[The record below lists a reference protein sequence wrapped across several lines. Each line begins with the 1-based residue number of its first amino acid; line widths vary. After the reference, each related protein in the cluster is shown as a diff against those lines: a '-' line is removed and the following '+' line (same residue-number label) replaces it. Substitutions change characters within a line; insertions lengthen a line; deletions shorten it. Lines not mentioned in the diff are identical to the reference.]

1 MLHNCIGGVHGA
13 HMMASVEERIRA
25 GGLISGANTSL
36 LEGMKFLKEMQ
47 DQSGLFPFIKIFLK
61 KKSIFSPYFLTFE
74 VSLLIIGLE
83 FWLMKF
89 GTAKG

>member
-13 HMMASVEERIRA
+13 LMMASVEEKIRA

-47 DQSGLFPFIKIFLK
+47 DQSGLFPFIKKIYFFFPFFFLDFLK
-61 KKSIFSPYFLTFE
+61 FLC
-74 VSLLIIGLE
+74 L
-83 FWLMKF
+83 
-89 GTAKG
+89 